1 MAANKEAF
9 LYTKEHEWIEVKGE
23 TVVRI
28 GITDYA
34 VDQLGDIVFVDL
46 PETDSEFIAEEE
58 FATVESVKSTSEI
71 YAPVSG
77 SIQSVNSRL
86 EDEPEVLNESPFED
100 GWLVEIESPEPFSQE
115 GLLSYEEYQNYLS
128 ELED

>member
-115 GLLSYEEYQNYLS
+115 DLLSYEEYQNYLS